1 MRIDQLGCHF
11 IMLGE
16 KQERLG
22 KAPLG
27 KLLADFALP
36 AVIAMTAVSLYNI
49 VDSVFIGR
57 QLGTLGLAGLTVT
70 FPLMNL
76 SGAFGAMVGVGA
88 GSLIAV
94 KIGQRDVETAEYTLG
109 NVVLLN
115 VVIGTLFAIAS
126 LIWLDPILRFF
137 GASDSSLPYAREYM
151 VVLLCGNVLTHLY
164 LGLNDVVRSSGY
176 PGRAMAATLTAVLV
190 NVLFD
195 YVFIVLFEWGIRGA
209 AFATLLAQFVA
220 LCVVL
225 RHLCSRDAFIRFK
238 RGIFGW
244 RPRIIKAIIGV
255 GLSPFCTN
263 SCACLVVLLVN
274 NSLLDYGGDTYIG
287 AFGIVNRV
295 SFIFVMVAQGICQGM
310 QPIAGFNY
318 GAGLIGRT
326 LRVYKYA
333 IVGGMSVM
341 SLGFLLAELCPT
353 AVARLF
359 TSDSEL
365 IIVTAHALRI
375 ALAAFAI
382 VGFQIVTSGFMM
394 ALRKAPQA
402 IVMSVSRQ
410 LLCLAPLIVVLP
422 RFFGVDGV
430 WYAMPLSDLFATL
443 VAAAL
448 SFRQVGRLRQMV

>member
-1 MRIDQLGCHF
+1 MDWLFLFR
-11 IMLGE
+11 
-16 KQERLG
+16 
-22 KAPLG
+22 
-27 KLLADFALP
+27 
-36 AVIAMTAVSLYNI
+36 
-49 VDSVFIGR
+49 
-57 QLGTLGLAGLTVT
+57 
-70 FPLMNL
+70 
-76 SGAFGAMVGVGA
+76 FG
-88 GSLIAV
+88 
-94 KIGQRDVETAEYTLG
+94 
-109 NVVLLN
+109 
-115 VVIGTLFAIAS
+115 
-126 LIWLDPILRFF
+126 
-137 GASDSSLPYAREYM
+137 
-151 VVLLCGNVLTHLY
+151 
-164 LGLNDVVRSSGY
+164 
-176 PGRAMAATLTAVLV
+176 
-190 NVLFD
+190 
-195 YVFIVLFEWGIRGA
+195 WGIRGA

-365 IIVTAHALRI
+365 IVVTAHALRI